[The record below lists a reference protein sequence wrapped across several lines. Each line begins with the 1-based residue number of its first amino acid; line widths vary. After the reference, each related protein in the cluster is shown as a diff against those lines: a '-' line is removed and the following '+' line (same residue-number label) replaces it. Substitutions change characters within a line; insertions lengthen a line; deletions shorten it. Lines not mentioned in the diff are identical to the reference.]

1 MAIMMRNAPRG
12 AAALLAAHVT
22 DMVRA
27 NAIPKGMSAE
37 LHPERVSHSEPHP
50 VYVATLDDLAAG
62 KLLDAAKQTGWR
74 YLLVQNDVAVGEAEV
89 GARRAAA
96 RTRGTKG
103 GAKTAKLEFL
113 GLTHGPFT
121 DATIDALS
129 AAERMPKVA
138 KADYEMRLL
147 KVPAV
152 YLAALWLHGADTDIV
167 IPMGDPPGG
176 LKKNRAYSEA
186 GVIRALRSTVERTLQ
201 FQKTYDE
208 SRRKRRGK

>member
-1 MAIMMRNAPRG
+1 M
-12 AAALLAAHVT
+12 
-22 DMVRA
+22 
-27 NAIPKGMSAE
+27 E

-50 VYVATLDDLAAG
+50 VYVVTLDDLVAG

-96 RTRGTKG
+96 RGTKG

-121 DATIDALS
+121 DATIDALN

-152 YLAALWLHGADTDIV
+152 YLAALWLHGEDTDIV

-176 LKKNRAYSEA
+176 LKKNRAYTEA
-186 GVIRALRSTVERTLQ
+186 GVIRALRGVALQTRQ
-201 FQKTYDE
+201 FQHAYDE
-208 SRRKRRGK
+208 TRRKRRK

>member
-1 MAIMMRNAPRG
+1 MAIIMRSAPRG
-12 AAALLAAHVT
+12 GAALLAAHVT
-22 DMVRA
+22 DIVRA
-27 NAIPKGMSAE
+27 KAVPKGMSAE

-62 KLLDAAKQTGWR
+62 KLLGAAKQTGWR
-74 YLLVQNDVAVGEAEV
+74 YLLVQDDVAVGEAEI

-96 RTRGTKG
+96 RGAKT

-138 KADYEMRLL
+138 NADYEMRLL

-152 YLAALWLHGADTDIV
+152 YLAALWLHGTDADIV

-186 GVIRALRSTVERTLQ
+186 GVIRALRGVVEQTRQ
-201 FQKTYDE
+201 FQHAYDE
-208 SRRKRRGK
+208 TKRKRRR

>member
-1 MAIMMRNAPRG
+1 MAIIMRNAPRG
-12 AAALLAAHVT
+12 GAALLAAHVT

-27 NAIPKGMSAE
+27 RAVPKGMPME

-50 VYVATLDDLAAG
+50 VYVATLEDLAAG

-74 YLLVQNDVAVGEAEV
+74 YLLVQNDTAVAEAEV
-89 GARRAAA
+89 GAGHAGA
-96 RTRGTKG
+96 R
-103 GAKTAKLEFL
+103 GARSGKLEFL

-121 DATIDALS
+121 GATIEALT

-138 KADYEMRLL
+138 KADYELRLL

-152 YLAALWLHGADTDIV
+152 YLAALWLHGGNADIV

-176 LKKNRAYSEA
+176 LKKNRAYTEA
-186 GVIRALRSTVERTLQ
+186 GVIRALRGVVEQTRQ
-201 FQKTYDE
+201 FQHAYDE
-208 SRRKRRGK
+208 SKRKRRK

>member
-1 MAIMMRNAPRG
+1 MAITMRNAPRG
-12 AAALLAAHVT
+12 GAALLAAHVT

-27 NAIPKGMSAE
+27 KAIPKGMSAE

-74 YLLVQNDVAVGEAEV
+74 YLLVQNNVAVGEAEV
-89 GARRAAA
+89 GARRTGA
-96 RTRGTKG
+96 RGARG

-121 DATIDALS
+121 DATIDALN
-129 AAERMPKVA
+129 AAERLPKVA
-138 KADYEMRLL
+138 KADYELRLL

-152 YLAALWLHGADTDIV
+152 YLAALWLHGGDADIV

-176 LKKNRAYSEA
+176 LKKNRAYTEA
-186 GVIRALRSTVERTLQ
+186 GVIRALRSTVERTRQ
-201 FQKTYDE
+201 FQRTYDE
-208 SRRKRRGK
+208 SKRKRRGK